1 MENKV
6 LDLSVYQ
13 QNTLDITMPD
23 GSIIKVKKP
32 TQKIVIQ
39 MVSVGQVNQENQAA
53 VLEALCDVCAA
64 ILSNNT
70 TGKAFTTD
78 WVADN
83 LDMIMIHAIVKA
95 YADYTQ
101 ELQNN
106 PF

>member
-23 GSIIKVKKP
+23 GNVIKVKKP

-39 MVSVGQVNQENQAA
+39 MVSVGKINQENQTA

-70 TGKAFTTD
+70 AGKEFTAD

-83 LDMIMIHAIVKA
+83 LDMIMIHAIVKT
-95 YADYTQ
+95 YAEYTQ

>member
-23 GSIIKVKKP
+23 GNVIKVKKP

-39 MVSVGQVNQENQAA
+39 MVGVGQVNQENGAA
-53 VLEALCDVCAA
+53 VLEALTDLCAV

-70 TGKAFTTD
+70 AGKVYSCD

-83 LDMIMIHAIVKA
+83 LDIIMIQAIIKA
-95 YADYTQ
+95 YSEYTQ